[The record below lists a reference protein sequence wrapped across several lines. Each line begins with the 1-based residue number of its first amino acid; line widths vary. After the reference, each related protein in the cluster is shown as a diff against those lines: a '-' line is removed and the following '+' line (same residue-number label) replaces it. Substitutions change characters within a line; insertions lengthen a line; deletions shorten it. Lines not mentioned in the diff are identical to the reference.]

1 MNAPR
6 PYPQVIGD
14 LSGDLR
20 WMAEMLVKRTHPNE
34 RELLAEIR
42 RTAAAIAA
50 SARALEPHLVRT
62 ELPAWVFESVFPLQ
76 EAA

>member
-1 MNAPR
+1 MSQPR

-20 WMAEMLVKRTHPNE
+20 WMAEMLVKRSHPNE
-34 RELLAEIR
+34 RELLVEIR
-42 RTAAAIAA
+42 RTAEAVAA
-50 SARALEPHLVRT
+50 SAKALEPHLVRND
-62 ELPAWVFESVFPLQ
+62 LPVWTFETVFPPQ